1 MFNGTIEKK
10 IGDRDMKEFSCFDIV
25 GPIMIGPSS
34 SHTAGAARLGRIAGI
49 IAGEKEISKVKF
61 FLHGSFAKTY
71 RGHGTDKALVAGI
84 LGMDPWDERLKN
96 SFEIAEEKGLKYEF
110 IETDLGIEHP
120 NTVKFV
126 ITKKDGSEVAV
137 LGSSVGGGNINI
149 SEIDGQRVDFDGNYP
164 TLIIKHKDVPG
175 MISKVSTVISE
186 AGINIAFLKVYRK
199 SKGLTA
205 AMIFETDE
213 IISENIFNKIK
224 DVGNIES
231 IRCVNPVTEGK

>member
-1 MFNGTIEKK
+1 
-10 IGDRDMKEFSCFDIV
+10 MKEFSCFDIL

-49 IAGEKEISKVKF
+49 IAGENEISKVQF
-61 FLHGSFAKTY
+61 LLHGSFAKTY

-84 LGMDPWDERLKN
+84 LGMDPWDERLRN
-96 SFEIAEEKGLKYEF
+96 SFEIAKEKDLKFEF
-110 IETDLGIEHP
+110 IETDLGSEHP
-120 NTVKFV
+120 NTVKF
-126 ITKKDGSEVAV
+126 IIFKKDGSKVTV

-149 SEIDGQRVDFDGNYP
+149 SEIDGQKVDFDGNYP

-199 SKGLTA
+199 SKGFSA
-205 AMIFETDE
+205 AMIFETDG
-213 IISENIFNKIK
+213 IIPEDVVMQIK
-224 DVGNIES
+224 NVGNIES
-231 IRCVNPVTEGK
+231 IRCVNPVTEGR